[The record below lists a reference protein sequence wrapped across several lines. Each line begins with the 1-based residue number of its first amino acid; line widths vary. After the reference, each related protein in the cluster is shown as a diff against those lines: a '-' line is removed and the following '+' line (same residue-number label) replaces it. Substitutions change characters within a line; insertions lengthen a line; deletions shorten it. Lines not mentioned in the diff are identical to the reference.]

1 MHETILIADDDA
13 EVRGILREALER
25 AGYVTVEAADGNE
38 ALTALRTMQF
48 DLLIT
53 DIAMPERDGLEMM
66 EALQYERNSPKVIA
80 MSGAWEGVCF
90 PAATKLGARALLPK
104 PWKNRI
110 LLDTVRAV
118 LDSSAAVP
126 A

>member
-13 EVRGILREALER
+13 AVRGILRAALER

-48 DLLIT
+48 DLLIA
-53 DIAMPERDGLEMM
+53 DIAMPERVSLEMI
-66 EALQYERNSPKVIA
+66 EALRYERNSPKLIA
-80 MSGAWEGVCF
+80 MSGDWDGVCF
-90 PAATKLGARALLPK
+90 PAATKLGAQALLPK
-104 PWKNRI
+104 PWKKQA

-118 LDSSAAVP
+118 LDSNAAVP